1 MLSQYTTVAQ
11 TTSGSAHLSP
21 DRKTLAV
28 CFTTLADTRGAAD
41 LMRGARAAVAE
52 HQVQVFVTDAQN
64 AEAASFDAIW
74 SVETCLSNL
83 RHAGSIREWRHVPSG
98 SPALHTALRRMVRQA
113 QAQGLFCGVYASLD
127 AALGAEGGCLIE
139 GQSGMLNSPT
149 GVVMGTGQYILAE
162 LTAEVP
168 ANMLDIHID
177 VLAYALQG
185 SAAPRVILRL
195 LPGVRLSG
203 PSLLAGIR
211 RILNIGSNPIVAIV
225 DEAGILQHEALPD
238 TGSGVCC
245 ACQSVD
251 EAAALLPELG
261 LDRFRTAPARAA
273 APVLCDCMLGGGPD
287 QVCCSL
293 R

>member
-1 MLSQYTTVAQ
+1 MLNQYTTVAR

-21 DRKTLAV
+21 DHKTLAV
-28 CFTTLADTRGAAD
+28 RFTTLADTRGAAE
-41 LMRGARAAVAE
+41 LMREARAVVAE
-52 HQVQVFVTDAQN
+52 RQVQVFVTDAQN

-127 AALGAEGGCLIE
+127 AALSAEDGCLIE
-139 GQSGMLNSPT
+139 GQSGVLNSPT
-149 GVVMGTGQYILAE
+149 GVVLGTGQYILAE
-162 LTAEVP
+162 LAGDVP
-168 ANMLDIHID
+168 ANMLDIHVD

-185 SAAPRVILRL
+185 SVVPRVVLRL
-195 LPGVRLSG
+195 LPDARLSG

-225 DEAGILQHEALPD
+225 DEAGILQHDDLPD
-238 TGSGVCC
+238 TGNGVCC

-261 LDRFRTAPARAA
+261 LDRFRTVTASAPT
-273 APVLCDCMLGGGPD
+273 PVLCDCMLGGGAN
-287 QVCCSL
+287 QVCCSA